1 MLFLFRIFPRN
12 RTLELS
18 RNKAEKE
25 EWGTRVIATRYRYGE
40 REKKRKKQNER
51 KRGKSEGGKRL
62 FVRLGNV
69 THTFVEIISSA
80 SPGEN
85 AICLLS
91 FPFQIPLFP
100 KSESFVPYKLQ
111 SERGDRAQIIIITV

>member
-1 MLFLFRIFPRN
+1 MERERKK
-12 RTLELS
+12 E
-18 RNKAEKE
+18 RNKTRGNEVNRKE
-25 EWGTRVIATRYRYGE
+25 V
-40 REKKRKKQNER
+40 
-51 KRGKSEGGKRL
+51 
-62 FVRLGNV
+62 VRSSNLGNV

-100 KSESFVPYKLQ
+100 KSDSFVPYKLQ
-111 SERGDRAQIIIITV
+111 SEHGDRAQIIIITV